1 MKYVYLSIIA
11 SSFVVV
17 GYFPEIY
24 LTILQKNPSGY
35 SFGLWLVAGFFS
47 ITYNVL
53 NEEYFSAINYS
64 INTFLTVIVLFV
76 KIQSKKYEKI
86 QKELLPI
93 NEMHEMHEVHEIV

>member
-17 GYFPEIY
+17 GYFPEVY

-35 SFGLWLVAGFFS
+35 SFGLWLIAGFFS
-47 ITYNVL
+47 IAYNVL

-64 INTFLTVIVLFV
+64 VNTFLTLIVLFV
-76 KIQSKKYEKI
+76 KIQSKRVENLQKI
-86 QKELLPI
+86 ISEREPVS
-93 NEMHEMHEVHEIV
+93 EVHEIV

>member
-11 SSFVVV
+11 SSFIVV

-35 SFGLWLVAGFFS
+35 SFGLWLIAGFFS

-64 INTFLTVIVLFV
+64 INTFLTIIVLFL
-76 KIQSKKYEKI
+76 KIQSKKYENL
-86 QKELLPI
+86 QKTLSESEPVIEL
-93 NEMHEMHEVHEIV
+93 HEIEIV